1 MSGRPL
7 FRIMWVIRRGRD
19 ECERSNAWAVRQDDT
34 VTPNDSAAAGTWT
47 TRDAWLLLSI
57 GDHGRHGCRL
67 SSVLGS
73 ADARKHDIPTES
85 ECASIIGTLIA
96 SGLVEMKDDH
106 YRVTPTGKEIVKL
119 ASGEFF
125 LQSRTVL
132 PPLAENRRV
141 EGKVAFADDEFD
153 EAYQAYRQRT
163 GL

>member
-1 MSGRPL
+1 MGP
-7 FRIMWVIRRGRD
+7 MH
-19 ECERSNAWAVRQDDT
+19 EAVRQDDA
-34 VTPNDSAAAGTWT
+34 VTPNDSTAAGTWT

-67 SSVLGS
+67 SRVIGS
-73 ADARKHDIPTES
+73 ADARNHDIPTES

-96 SGLVEMKDDH
+96 SGLVEVKDD
-106 YRVTPTGKEIVKL
+106 YFRVTPTGRKIVKL

-125 LQSRTVL
+125 LQSRTLL

-141 EGKVAFADDEFD
+141 EGQVHFADGEFD
-153 EAYQAYRQRT
+153 EAYQAYRHRA

>member
-1 MSGRPL
+1 MR
-7 FRIMWVIRRGRD
+7 
-19 ECERSNAWAVRQDDT
+19 EAVRQDDA
-34 VTPNDSAAAGTWT
+34 VTPNDSSAAGTWT

-57 GDHGRHGCRL
+57 GDHGRHGCGL

-73 ADARKHDIPTES
+73 ADARNHDIPTES

-96 SGLVEMKDDH
+96 SGLVDVNDDH
-106 YRVTPTGKEIVKL
+106 YRVTPTGRKIVKF

-125 LQSRTVL
+125 LQSRTLL

-141 EGKVAFADDEFD
+141 EGKVDFADGEFD
-153 EAYQAYRQRT
+153 EAYRAYRHRA